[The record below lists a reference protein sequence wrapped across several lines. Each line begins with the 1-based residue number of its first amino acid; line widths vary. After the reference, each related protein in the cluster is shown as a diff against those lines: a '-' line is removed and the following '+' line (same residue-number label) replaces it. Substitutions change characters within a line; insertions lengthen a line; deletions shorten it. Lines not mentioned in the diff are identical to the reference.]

1 MTNEK
6 GKNKFAIIITRYI
19 RIDDVIKWCAIA
31 FIGFILGTS
40 SFALPGIILPTG
52 VFLVA
57 IFFLMSFTFAINN
70 YYDADSDRKNP
81 RRMYHNAVAS
91 GEISK
96 KEGMILN
103 ILFVAISL
111 LSVIFFK
118 PDLVLFLLLLLLF
131 VWLAVYS
138 APPFRLKGYPG
149 IDVIWHIGG
158 FFLFTL
164 FASLF
169 AGSPTLLSWLVAL
182 SIGVFSGVGQ
192 LWNHYVD
199 YEFDKEMG
207 TQTFAARFG
216 LETTKKAIYGILA
229 VHLVIVLLLFF
240 LYSSHYLITLLIVV
254 GGLIVG
260 FLLFKPTKG
269 GFPTRKSLEFYLTI
283 VVGGSIYVSCLFY
296 HFFSV
301 IKIDL
306 IVLY

>member
-6 GKNKFAIIITRYI
+6 RKNKLTIIVTRYI

-31 FIGFILGTS
+31 LIGFILGTS
-40 SFALPGIILPTG
+40 SFALPGIILPAI

-81 RRMYHNAVAS
+81 RRMHHNAVAS

-96 KEGMILN
+96 KEGMLLN

-111 LSVIFFK
+111 LSVFFFK
-118 PDLVLFLLLLLLF
+118 PDLVLFLLLLF
-131 VWLAVYS
+131 VWMAVYS

-149 IDVIWHIGG
+149 VDVVWHIGG

-164 FASLF
+164 WASLF
-169 AGSPTLLSWLVAL
+169 AGSPTTLSWLVAL

-199 YEFDKEMG
+199 YEFDKKMG
-207 TQTFAARFG
+207 TQTFAVRFG
-216 LETTKKAIYGILA
+216 LETTKKTIYGVLA
-229 VHLVIVLLLFF
+229 IHLIIVLLLFF

-254 GGLIVG
+254 GGLIAG

-269 GFPTRKSLEFYLTI
+269 GFPTRKSIEFYLTI
-283 VVGGSIYVSCLFY
+283 VIGGSVYISCLFY

-301 IKIDL
+301 IGIDL
-306 IVLY
+306 IALY